1 MMMSDGAPQFA
12 SSNLQRFL
20 ARWGVEHRITSPYN
34 ARANGHAE
42 AAVKVV
48 KKLIRTTTSNVSL
61 DDDAF
66 ARGLLEL
73 RNTPREDGR
82 SPAQVLFGHPIR
94 SALPVHYRSFAPE
107 WQQAAQE
114 CDIKADHLRSR
125 SKIHHDKTSKPLSQL
140 QIGDLVNVWDQS
152 TNRWGLLGVITGVG
166 SRRDYLV
173 KMGSGR
179 TLWRNRRFLR
189 SHRNEGDFTY
199 TPPSQSPPNV
209 VKNYVPA
216 VDFPEERKVLAEQHP
231 SASPHLRRSTRH
243 RRQPE
248 RLAVGWGAPTY
259 ADGKEDD
266 RDVPD
271 NPVVSGEVCDSSVKE
286 KSE

>member
-1 MMMSDGAPQFA
+1 MLTENLVGLVYHPVHDLLTLTILQCELRNFFAATGVPRVMMSDGGPQFA
-12 SSNLQRFL
+12 SSTLQRFL

-82 SPAQVLFGHPIR
+82 SPAQVLFGHPIK

-140 QIGDLVNVWDQS
+140 QIGDLVNV
-152 TNRWGLLGVITGVG
+152 
-166 SRRDYLV
+166 
-173 KMGSGR
+173 MGSTGR
-179 TLWRNRRFLR
+179 HYRCW
-189 SHRNEGDFTY
+189 
-199 TPPSQSPPNV
+199 
-209 VKNYVPA
+209 
-216 VDFPEERKVLAEQHP
+216 LAP
-231 SASPHLRRSTRH
+231 
-243 RRQPE
+243 
-248 RLAVGWGAPTY
+248 
-259 ADGKEDD
+259 
-266 RDVPD
+266 
-271 NPVVSGEVCDSSVKE
+271 
-286 KSE
+286 